1 MKIVLDV
8 IVIAAASAAG
18 LLALGILF
26 CFVCSRFVDPKK
38 QYMTQSGFFRRILY
52 VATGISMFIVRVKIV
67 VEGREKLPDGRFLL
81 VSNHLSNF
89 DPIVTWQGMRDRDL
103 AFISKQANL
112 KIPIFGRIVR
122 RCCFMPIDRSN
133 PLSSAATINTAAEL
147 IETDQ
152 ASVCVYPEG
161 TRSRTGKLLPF
172 HSGVL
177 RIAQKAGVPVV
188 VMTVRNS
195 DKVKKRYPF
204 RSTKIILRI
213 IDVIPAEKA
222 AGHLT
227 NELGEIIKEKMLND
241 LGGREDRGETA
252 A

>member
-1 MKIVLDV
+1 MKIVLYV

-38 QYMTQSGFFRRILY
+38 QYMTQSRFFRRILY

-67 VEGREKLPDGRFLL
+67 IEGREKLPDGRFLL

-161 TRSRTGKLLPF
+161 TRSRTG
-172 HSGVL
+172 
-177 RIAQKAGVPVV
+177 
-188 VMTVRNS
+188 
-195 DKVKKRYPF
+195 
-204 RSTKIILRI
+204 
-213 IDVIPAEKA
+213 
-222 AGHLT
+222 
-227 NELGEIIKEKMLND
+227 
-241 LGGREDRGETA
+241 RGS
-252 A
+252 